1 MKVFVRAAFGAAVV
15 VTAGLTGC
23 VSSGSTNLINLPDGQ
38 PGFAVN
44 CSGSGAGSS
53 WAECYVQAGQ
63 ACGATGY
70 DVVSKDNDEGAPTGG
85 SINGVVAANVKNRS
99 MIVRCK

>member
-1 MKVFVRAAFGAAVV
+1 MKVFVRAAFSAAIVA
-15 VTAGLTGC
+15 TAGLTGC
-23 VSSGSTNLINLPDGQ
+23 VSSASTNLINLPDGQ